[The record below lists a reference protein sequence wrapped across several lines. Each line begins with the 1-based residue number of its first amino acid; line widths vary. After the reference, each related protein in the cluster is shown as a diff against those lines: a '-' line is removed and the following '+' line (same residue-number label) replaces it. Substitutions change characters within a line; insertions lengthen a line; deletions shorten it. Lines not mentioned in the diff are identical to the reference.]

1 MKHDSKKNEQALDF
15 CYNQIPEYQNKNPF
29 MRTEKFST
37 LLAAIDQIIKSQV
50 IPLEQTFL
58 LHQWDELYSQLNQI
72 RQQVKQQGLWAPNLP
87 ESLGGMSLSIKQ
99 LGQISE
105 ITGQSPL
112 GHYCF
117 GCQAPDAGNAELL
130 HLYANDFIKEK
141 FLLPLAQGD
150 VRSCFAMTEP
160 HTAGSNPI
168 LLDTTAELINN
179 HWVINGRKWFTTAA
193 DGASF
198 TIVMAVTDPEAA
210 KHARAS
216 MIIVPLN
223 NPGYKNLRNISI
235 MGQQGSGYFSHS
247 EVEFVDCKV
256 PANHLVGDRGKGF
269 KMAQQRLG
277 PGRIQHCMRWIGI
290 AKRCFDIMLDHV
302 SQRQITQ
309 QATLADQ
316 AIIQSKI
323 AESFAAMN
331 ASRCLVMETADII
344 DQQGFAA
351 AKHHISMIK
360 FECANMLQLVMDNAL
375 QSMGG
380 LGMTDD
386 RIVSFFYREERA
398 ARIYDGPDEVHK
410 ISLAKSLLKARN
422 Q

>member
-1 MKHDSKKNEQALDF
+1 
-15 CYNQIPEYQNKNPF
+15 

-58 LHQWDELYSQLNQI
+58 SHQWDELYSQLNQI

-168 LLDTTAELINN
+168 LLDTTAELIDN

-290 AKRCFDIMLDHV
+290 AKRCFEIMLDHV

>member
-1 MKHDSKKNEQALDF
+1 
-15 CYNQIPEYQNKNPF
+15 
-29 MRTEKFST
+29 MRSAQFSE
-37 LLAAIDQIIKSQV
+37 LLTAIDKIIKERV
-50 IPLEQTFL
+50 IPLEKLFL
-58 LHQWDELYSQLNQI
+58 THQWDELYQQLDQV
-72 RQQVKQQGLWAPNLP
+72 RSTVKQQSLWAPNLP

-130 HLYANDFIKEK
+130 HLYANDFIKEQ

-160 HTAGSNPI
+160 HTAGSNPT
-168 LLDTTAELINN
+168 LLDATAELIDN

-198 TIVMAVTDPEAA
+198 TIVMAVTDPDAP
-210 KHARAS
+210 KHSRAS
-216 MIIVPLN
+216 MIIVPLDT
-223 NPGYKNLRNISI
+223 PGYNNRRNISI
-235 MGQQGSGYFSHS
+235 MGQEGSGYFSHS

-256 PANHLVGDRGKGF
+256 PANHLIGNRGHGF

-302 SQRQITQ
+302 SQRQITSHS
-309 QATLADQ
+309 TLADQ

-323 AESFAAMN
+323 AESYAAMN

-344 DQQGFAA
+344 DQQGFSA

-380 LGMTDD
+380 LGVTDD
-386 RIVSFFYREERA
+386 TIVSFFYREERA

-410 ISLAKSLLKARN
+410 ISLAKSLLKSRK
-422 Q
+422 